1 VIRRGAR
8 DVDSTEKDAYGIKAA
23 DDTIVQ
29 YVGVRLSVLMGLLRN
44 PASRT
49 IRSATCVCAQ
59 KDTHMPL
66 VRLDLIEGR
75 NEAEIASLLD
85 ASHIALVS
93 AFGIPERD
101 RYQVVHEHRRAN
113 IIFQDTGLAIPR
125 TDRVVLVSITT
136 RPRSEAS
143 KLAFFDE
150 LCRLLKVHCG
160 IESSDVIV
168 SIVTNADEDWSFGYG
183 RAQFKTGEL

>member
-1 VIRRGAR
+1 
-8 DVDSTEKDAYGIKAA
+8 
-23 DDTIVQ
+23 
-29 YVGVRLSVLMGLLRN
+29 
-44 PASRT
+44 
-49 IRSATCVCAQ
+49 
-59 KDTHMPL
+59 MPL

-85 ASHIALVS
+85 ASHTALVS

-113 IIFQDTGLAIPR
+113 VVFQDTGLAIPR

>member
-1 VIRRGAR
+1 
-8 DVDSTEKDAYGIKAA
+8 
-23 DDTIVQ
+23 
-29 YVGVRLSVLMGLLRN
+29 
-44 PASRT
+44 
-49 IRSATCVCAQ
+49 
-59 KDTHMPL
+59 MPL

-85 ASHIALVS
+85 ASHRALVS

-113 IIFQDTGLAIPR
+113 VVFQDTGLAIPR

-136 RPRSEAS
+136 RHVVRQS

-150 LCRLLKVHCG
+150 LCRLLKVRCG

-168 SIVTNADEDWSFGYG
+168 SIVTNADERLEFGYG
-183 RAQFKTGEL
+183 PAQFKTGEL

>member
-1 VIRRGAR
+1 
-8 DVDSTEKDAYGIKAA
+8 
-23 DDTIVQ
+23 
-29 YVGVRLSVLMGLLRN
+29 
-44 PASRT
+44 
-49 IRSATCVCAQ
+49 
-59 KDTHMPL
+59 MPL

-85 ASHIALVS
+85 ASHRALVS

-101 RYQVVHEHRRAN
+101 RYQVVHEHRRDRA
-113 IIFQDTGLAIPR
+113 IFQDSGLAIPR

-150 LCRLLKVHCG
+150 LCRLLKVRCG

>member
-1 VIRRGAR
+1 
-8 DVDSTEKDAYGIKAA
+8 
-23 DDTIVQ
+23 
-29 YVGVRLSVLMGLLRN
+29 
-44 PASRT
+44 
-49 IRSATCVCAQ
+49 
-59 KDTHMPL
+59 MPL

-75 NEAEIASLLD
+75 NAAEIASLLD
-85 ASHIALVS
+85 ASHRAIVS
-93 AFGIPERD
+93 AFGTPERD
-101 RYQVVHEHRRAN
+101 RYQVVHEHRRDN
-113 IIFQDTGLAIPR
+113 VIFQDSGLAIPR

-143 KLAFFDE
+143 KLAFFGE

>member
-1 VIRRGAR
+1 
-8 DVDSTEKDAYGIKAA
+8 
-23 DDTIVQ
+23 
-29 YVGVRLSVLMGLLRN
+29 M
-44 PASRT
+44 
-49 IRSATCVCAQ
+49 
-59 KDTHMPL
+59 

-75 NEAEIASLLD
+75 NAAEIASLLD
-85 ASHIALVS
+85 ASHRALVS

-113 IIFQDTGLAIPR
+113 VVFQDTGLAIPR

-136 RPRSEAS
+136 RPRSETS

>member
-1 VIRRGAR
+1 MLAAFDRIVLSNA
-8 DVDSTEKDAYGIKAA
+8 KAA

-29 YVGVRLSVLMGLLRN
+29 YVGVRLSVLIELLLN
-44 PASRT
+44 PAE
-49 IRSATCVCAQ
+49 
-59 KDTHMPL
+59 DTYMPL

-85 ASHIALVS
+85 ASHRALVS
-93 AFGIPERD
+93 ASGIPERD
-101 RYQVVHEHRRAN
+101 RYQIVHEHHLGN
-113 IIFQDTGLAIPR
+113 VILQDSGLAIPR
-125 TDRVVLVSITT
+125 TNRVVLVSITT

-150 LCRLLKVHCG
+150 LCRLLKVRCG

-168 SIVTNADEDWSFGYG
+168 SIVTNTDEDWSFGYG

>member
-1 VIRRGAR
+1 
-8 DVDSTEKDAYGIKAA
+8 
-23 DDTIVQ
+23 
-29 YVGVRLSVLMGLLRN
+29 
-44 PASRT
+44 
-49 IRSATCVCAQ
+49 
-59 KDTHMPL
+59 MPL

-85 ASHIALVS
+85 ASHRALVS

-113 IIFQDTGLAIPR
+113 VVFQDSGLAIPR

-143 KLAFFDE
+143 KLIWSDRCQVTQRSRSRLSWGLRSSKCRGDE
-150 LCRLLKVHCG
+150 QQRGNATRRQCRRRRIML
-160 IESSDVIV
+160 IS
-168 SIVTNADEDWSFGYG
+168 A
-183 RAQFKTGEL
+183 